1 MFMALYETIHD
12 GLKIAMKQGDTARR
26 DIIRLL
32 ESALKNEAIEK
43 RKPVTE
49 LADDEVVAVLRR
61 LSKQRRESA
70 ESYRAGGRED
80 LASQE
85 EAELEL
91 IAGYLPASMPEAE
104 IRALIA
110 EAKTETGASSKADFG
125 KLMGATSK
133 KVAGRADGN
142 TVKALVEEALS

>member
-1 MFMALYETIHD
+1 MALYETIHGD
-12 GLKIAMKQGDTARR
+12 LKDAMKAGDAVRR
-26 DIIRLL
+26 DTIRLL

-49 LADDEVVAVLRR
+49 LSDQEVVAVLRR

-85 EAELEL
+85 EAELAL
-91 IAGYLPASMPEAE
+91 ITEYLPAAMPEAD
-104 IRALIA
+104 IRQVIA
-110 EAKTETGASSKADFG
+110 EAKAETGASSKADFG
-125 KLMGATSK
+125 KLMGATAK
-133 KVAGRADGN
+133 KIAGRADGN
-142 TVKALVEEALS
+142 IVKALVEEALV